1 MGAGASLNV
10 EEGGSVFEVMKA
22 QEEVKAFYTSW
33 VAEVVAKVQL
43 YSTLLRQS
51 TSYCTTCSS
60 TNDMSWLMF
69 CARECHV

>member
-10 EEGGSVFEVMKA
+10 EEGGSVFEAMKA

-43 YSTLLRQS
+43 YSTLL
-51 TSYCTTCSS
+51 YC
-60 TNDMSWLMF
+60 DVVLYYM
-69 CARECHV
+69 